1 MKTINTQTAP
11 LELIVTRDG
20 YEDNEFMR
28 RQQMVRI
35 GNTVNTAAV
44 SSLQAVGSFVGNIL
58 HNVHTEVA
66 LAVHDQFNGTSLRQ
80 EREQRLHDEREAA
93 FKAKFRLV

>member
-1 MKTINTQTAP
+1 MKTINTQTEQ
-11 LELIVTRDG
+11 LNLIVTRDG
-20 YEDNEFMR
+20 QEDQEFMR
-28 RQQMVRI
+28 HQHMVRI
-35 GNTVNTAAV
+35 GNTVNTAAT

-66 LAVHDQFNGTSLRQ
+66 LAVHDSINHTSLRQ
-80 EREQRLHDEREAA
+80 EREQRLHDEREEA